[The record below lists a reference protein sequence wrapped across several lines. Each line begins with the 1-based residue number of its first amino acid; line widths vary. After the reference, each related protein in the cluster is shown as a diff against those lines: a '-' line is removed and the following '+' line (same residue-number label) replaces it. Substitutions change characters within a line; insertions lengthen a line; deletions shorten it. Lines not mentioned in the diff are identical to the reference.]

1 MPALILCFT
10 LTDLSVRQ
18 IMNSLSQ
25 WFLTWGCVN
34 KFPGGR
40 ASPYAPYNLE
50 SLIIKDTN
58 NYVCFYSLFEVR
70 GLETKDNCWEAW

>member
-1 MPALILCFT
+1 MFHFNG
-10 LTDLSVRQ
+10 SVCPP
-18 IMNSLSQ
+18 NYEFFKSVVLN
-25 WFLTWGCVN
+25 LGGVN

-40 ASPYAPYNLE
+40 VSPYAPYNLE